1 MPTST
6 LAGPQTYFPV
16 ALNLLEP
23 GSVVPCELW
32 LRHDEHHDPVLYR
45 SRHLPFSAGHRDR
58 LSAAGVQTVW
68 VPFTDADT
76 WTHYL
81 EDRLHQRVCDP
92 SIPVASRAEVLIRT
106 SRSIM
111 HDVLAEPRAKGTRA
125 RVGTVADSICDFLRE
140 PSAVAAT
147 VRMMEHDYYTY
158 THSLHVAVYSVALA
172 RAAGIDAPDVL
183 GEIGRGGLM
192 HDCGKC
198 MLAASLI
205 NKPGRFSESEWE
217 QMRSHPIYGLQ
228 ILRETEWPASVVHDV
243 VHSHHERMNGAGYPQ
258 GLAGRLIPE
267 AARITAI
274 CDAYDAM
281 TTDRA
286 YQRAK
291 KGREALRIIRVDD
304 SQKYDQSLAE
314 TFIRMLLAQ

>member
-1 MPTST
+1 LATST

-16 ALNLLEP
+16 ALSLLEP
-23 GSVVPCELW
+23 GSVVPCEIW
-32 LRHDEHHDPVLYR
+32 LKHDERREPVLYR
-45 SRHLPFSAGHRDR
+45 SRQLPFTVEHRER
-58 LSAAGVQTVW
+58 LTTAGVETVW
-68 VPFTDADT
+68 VPFADADT
-76 WTHYL
+76 WTRYL
-81 EDRLHQRVCDP
+81 EERLHQRVCDP
-92 SIPVASRAEVLIRT
+92 TIPVESRAEVLIST

-111 HDVLAEPRAKGTRA
+111 RDVLTEPRAAGTRE

-198 MLAASLI
+198 MLAATLI
-205 NKPGRFSESEWE
+205 NKPGRFTGPEWE
-217 QMRSHPIYGLQ
+217 QMRNHPVFGLQ
-228 ILRETEWPASVVHDV
+228 ILHETAWPASVVHDV
-243 VHSHHERMNGAGYPQ
+243 VHCHHERMDGSGYPQ

-267 AARITAI
+267 GARITAI
-274 CDAYDAM
+274 CDAFDAM

-304 SQKYDQSLAE
+304 RQKYDQTFAE
-314 TFIRMLLAQ
+314 VFIRMLLTR